1 MGKQVRLD
9 DDVTAAL
16 ERAADRAGRSVA
28 AEANVRL
35 RRQLGLDP
43 GTSSGSSNAGW
54 QGAASRVSAPS
65 GIIGAGKGPAKATA
79 DRHRRARG

>member
-9 DDVTAAL
+9 DDVSAAL

-35 RRQLGLDP
+35 RRQLGLDVSP
-43 GTSSGSSNAGW
+43 SSTAPALRS
-54 QGAASRVSAPS
+54 SRVTAPS
-65 GIIGAGKGPAKATA
+65 GIIGAGKGPVKAQA